1 MPPRRRSIMQV
12 APNGESTKGV
22 SESPASRRVQS
33 QSMMEPSQT
42 RMLQARMFLTSLTAA
57 GFAAIAKT
65 TTSRAACSATGARSR
80 KQTKTSTV
88 SPSICYAN
96 RTRLR
101 ARLAII
107 KQSNGNLAT
116 RTRLRIVRTK
126 LLLRANRK
134 SEALSQPSSRSIL
147 TTRM

>member
-1 MPPRRRSIMQV
+1 MPRRRRSYLMPPRRRSTMQV

-33 QSMMEPSQT
+33 QNMMEPSQT

-101 ARLAII
+101 ARP
-107 KQSNGNLAT
+107 